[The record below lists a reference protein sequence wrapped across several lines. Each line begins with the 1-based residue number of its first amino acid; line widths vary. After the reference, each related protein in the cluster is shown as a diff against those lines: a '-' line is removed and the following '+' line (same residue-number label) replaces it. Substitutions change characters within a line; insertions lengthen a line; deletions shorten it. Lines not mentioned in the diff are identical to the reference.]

1 MRTLHKSR
9 WLIGMLGVLAFGFGV
24 WMHSQYGERWISPAI
39 ATSRSSQATSTE
51 SASRE
56 VAGEL
61 APGTRQKLVRV
72 LGNIPQLEDIVVLP
86 SRVGNGIEVSSEI
99 QLKIDSA
106 IAPTQVNRW
115 ISEYFRAVYRSGLPV
130 VQAEVDVV
138 QGDNILG
145 TAGLGRTEFDA
156 LATAT
161 SSGAPQL
168 STEMNRAKQVMSTGP
183 DELWY
188 QTQWTLGN

>member
-1 MRTLHKSR
+1 MRTLHKNR

-24 WMHSQYGERWISPAI
+24 WMHSQHEERWVSVGIAASHSPQAVS
-39 ATSRSSQATSTE
+39 TDRPSSDAE
-51 SASRE
+51 NE
-56 VAGEL
+56 M
-61 APGTRQKLVRV
+61 APGTRQKLVQV
-72 LGNIPQLEDIVVLP
+72 LANIPYLQDIVVLP

-99 QLKIDSA
+99 QLKINSPVL
-106 IAPTQVNRW
+106 PTEVNRW
-115 ISEYFRAVYRSGLPV
+115 MSDYFRAVYRSGLPV

-161 SSGAPQL
+161 SSSAPQL
-168 STEMNRAKQVMSTGP
+168 STEMHQAKQDMSTGP

-188 QTQWTLGN
+188 QTQWTVGN